1 MADKPPGLRHR
12 LLRGRRKS
20 SDTAD
25 TSDSASDGSR
35 NKKDQSNST
44 DSRSPPQPV
53 ARPASRSPSARM
65 PRKLQKKRSSI
76 DSYTSSTTPSPSGES
91 SNDNKGEVVE
101 SAQSRANARRQERRQ
116 LEPIGLG
123 PTTTTKSR
131 NEKES
136 ATTYPALPHDALSSE
151 NNTVVAAN
159 GHQRKDLSMS
169 PLTKDAYEERS
180 DDLSLMEV
188 SPLSSNSEFTL
199 SDTRK
204 ENSSERRKSI
214 GSALDNEED
223 TIHLPEYNDPN
234 PRIGDLTYRSIARA
248 QAKLR
253 TPSPV
258 SPHRDNGNRIR
269 DSPVSPLEDSPKAS
283 FKNQE
288 APLLPHERMEPPNET
303 ATSTSESRL
312 AIANE
317 KSGSTGSTP
326 HSDVPRV
333 SKLKKKPSTKSK
345 IPTLKL
351 NTTNLT
357 DATGNGGGG
366 KNKIVRGD
374 EDGDDADFHHNAVA
388 AENALLE
395 TLRRI
400 TSRKQ
405 PQTDTE
411 IRAATEEVL
420 RTAASVLDLG
430 PRSPVLAQNS
440 LPLPPAPEAPELLHP
455 GAGDITTPISMP
467 PIPRSQGNDD
477 NHGHGGGR
485 SASSSGGSGGGG
497 TVQSLLEDAAD
508 GEETDDDDE
517 LLLQKKNQRYKQQQ
531 APVGSERVRHPAK
544 VTYERPI
551 LLAAGVAQRGIHRWK
566 CCRCQCYTHYENH
579 VCSKLDC
586 LHARC
591 ESHCEAFE
599 V

>member
-44 DSRSPPQPV
+44 DSLSPPQPV

-214 GSALDNEED
+214 GSALDNKED
-223 TIHLPEYNDPN
+223 TSVFPHLPCFTVRLPDSIVDISLTEDVAIHLPEYNDPN

-357 DATGNGGGG
+357 DATGNGGSG

-477 NHGHGGGR
+477 NHGHGGG
-485 SASSSGGSGGGG
+485 GG
-497 TVQSLLEDAAD
+497 T
-508 GEETDDDDE
+508 
-517 LLLQKKNQRYKQQQ
+517 
-531 APVGSERVRHPAK
+531 RVRHPAK